1 MQYDDHL
8 TVTRLEDGVFDVVVK
23 NVHFVTSDRRETET
37 CTGEG
42 GEGEREREIP
52 SFNDNISEI
61 WASSFPSIPTD
72 CCPHH

>member
-37 CTGEG
+37 CAGEG
-42 GEGEREREIP
+42 GVGEREIH

>member
-37 CTGEG
+37 CAGEG
-42 GEGEREREIP
+42 GEGERERDYQ
-52 SFNDNISEI
+52 F
-61 WASSFPSIPTD
+61 
-72 CCPHH
+72 

>member
-37 CTGEG
+37 CAGEG
-42 GEGEREREIP
+42 GGERERD
-52 SFNDNISEI
+52 SQF
-61 WASSFPSIPTD
+61 
-72 CCPHH
+72 